1 MIRTNRLS
9 RTAALLVVLA
19 GFLIPAVHAKSP
31 ELKVCPVRSANK
43 VKQIDIFDGD
53 PKDLAYLAPD
63 DEISNTYTV
72 SGIYQRG
79 SSVTVRCKYKN
90 GEIVEVPLSGAIDQ
104 CVFSRSKQGASS
116 LVCKQR
122 Q

>member
-1 MIRTNRLS
+1 MIRTNKLS
-9 RTAALLVVLA
+9 RTIAILVALA
-19 GFLIPAVHAKSP
+19 GFVIPAAHAKSP
-31 ELKVCPVRSANK
+31 EVKVCPVRSDSK

-63 DEISNTYTV
+63 DENSNTYTV
-72 SGIYQRG
+72 SGIYERG
-79 SSVTVRCKYKN
+79 SSITVRCKYKDCKV
-90 GEIVEVPLSGAIDQ
+90 VEVPLTAVIDK